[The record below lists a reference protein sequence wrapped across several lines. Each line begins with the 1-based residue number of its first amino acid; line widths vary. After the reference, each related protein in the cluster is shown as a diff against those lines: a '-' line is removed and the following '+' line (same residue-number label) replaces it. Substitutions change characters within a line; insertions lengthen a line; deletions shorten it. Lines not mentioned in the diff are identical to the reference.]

1 MRSTLKKILY
11 GLLAAFTTPEAIKA
25 EKSLAV
31 IVLTRA
37 AVLVP
42 SAAILIDIVIKAL
55 S

>member
-1 MRSTLKKILY
+1 MKKVLWGI
-11 GLLAAFTTPEAIKA
+11 AAALTTPDAVKA
-25 EKSLAV
+25 EKSLAA

-42 SAAILIDIVIKAL
+42 SAAFILTFVVQQL